1 MSMNKLSGIERELV
15 LQYLIDG
22 NVPVT
27 ITPIDDATE
36 NEDVPHLSTV
46 VFPVAIKPDNI
57 SVLKE
62 GIILLK
68 NPNSSV
74 SNFEGKD
81 VKVEFYFNRVGLFFV
96 TQVKSVK
103 AGLALVIPAEIQ
115 RIQDVEVVQKYDF
128 SAILFYSVDS
138 NKDIN
143 FKCFPADGFE
153 LFSRPVWSSIPLE
166 LQAKAKSYLEEYV
179 EIAKKTK
186 KAGNGLQL
194 INICRY
200 MVFNTI
206 EKIEAIQGK
215 VKPFDILF
223 VNHERIVLGY
233 NKNDAIELDV
243 GKEYALK
250 MSFSLKD
257 SSVVT
262 RDVFVT
268 FSVDNQYFS
277 DDNKKICVDCSYTT
291 LQEEDCR
298 FLYEKATKTLFV

>member
-1 MSMNKLSGIERELV
+1 ML
-15 LQYLIDG
+15 Y
-22 NVPVT
+22 
-27 ITPIDDATE
+27 
-36 NEDVPHLSTV
+36 
-46 VFPVAIKPDNI
+46 
-57 SVLKE
+57 
-62 GIILLK
+62 
-68 NPNSSV
+68 
-74 SNFEGKD
+74 
-81 VKVEFYFNRVGLFFV
+81 
-96 TQVKSVK
+96 
-103 AGLALVIPAEIQ
+103 
-115 RIQDVEVVQKYDF
+115 
-128 SAILFYSVDS
+128 YSVHA

-143 FKCFPADGFE
+143 FKCFPANGFE

-166 LQAKAKSYLEEYV
+166 LQIKAKAYLEEYV

-223 VNHERIVLGY
+223 VNHERIVLGD

>member
-1 MSMNKLSGIERELV
+1 MSINKLSGIERELV

-27 ITPIDDATE
+27 VTPIDDTNESE
-36 NEDVPHLSTV
+36 NVPHLSTV
-46 VFPVAIKPDNI
+46 VFPIAIKPDNI

-128 SAILFYSVDS
+128 SAVLYYSVDS

-166 LQAKAKSYLEEYV
+166 LQTKAKSYLEEYV

-200 MVFNTI
+200 MISNTV

-233 NKNDAIELDV
+233 NQNDAIELDK

-250 MSFSLKD
+250 MSFSLKE
-257 SSVVT
+257 SSAVT

-277 DDNKKICVDCSYTT
+277 DDNKKICIDCSYTT

>member
-1 MSMNKLSGIERELV
+1 MSKKVISA
-15 LQYLIDG
+15 
-22 NVPVT
+22 T
-27 ITPIDDATE
+27 ITPLF
-36 NEDVPHLSTV
+36 EDGSL
-46 VFPVAIKPDNI
+46 DR
-57 SVLKE
+57 E
-62 GIILLK
+62 GLK
-68 NPNSSV
+68 NIFERNIRHGIDGVFLFGSMGEWGSFSDAFKEETVELSSQII
-74 SNFEGKD
+74 GKRMELLTGINATSLPLTLELM
-81 VKVEFYFNRVGLFFV
+81 KNY
-96 TQVKSVK
+96 
-103 AGLALVIPAEIQ
+103 
-115 RIQDVEVVQKYDF
+115 QKYDF
-128 SAILFYSVDS
+128 SAVLYYSVDS

-166 LQAKAKSYLEEYV
+166 LQTKAKSYLEEYV

-200 MVFNTI
+200 MISNTV

-233 NKNDAIELDV
+233 NQNDAIELDI

-250 MSFSLKD
+250 MSFSLKE
-257 SSVVT
+257 SSAVT

>member
-1 MSMNKLSGIERELV
+1 MENKLSGIERELV

-27 ITPIDDATE
+27 VTPIESEDDK
-36 NEDVPHLSTV
+36 DSVPHLSTA

-68 NPNSSV
+68 NPPISV
-74 SNFEGKD
+74 SNFENKK

-96 TQVKSVK
+96 SEIKSIK
-103 AGLALVIPAEIQ
+103 NGFALVIPAEIQ
-115 RIQDVEVVQKYDF
+115 RIQDIEVVHKYDF
-128 SAILFYSVDS
+128 SAVLFYSVDA
-138 NKDIN
+138 NKDVN
-143 FKCFPADGFE
+143 FTCIPADGFE
-153 LFSRPVWSSIPLE
+153 LFTRPIWSSIPLE
-166 LQAKAKSYLEEYV
+166 LQDKAKKYLEEFV

-186 KAGNGLQL
+186 KAGNGIQL

-200 MVFNTI
+200 MVVNQI

-223 VNHERIVLGY
+223 VNHERIVLGF
-233 NKNDAIELDV
+233 NKNDAIDLDV

-268 FSVDNQYFS
+268 FSVDNKYTCN
-277 DDNKKICVDCSYTT
+277 DNKKICVDCSYTT

>member
-1 MSMNKLSGIERELV
+1 MSINKLSGIERELV

-27 ITPIDDATE
+27 VTPIDDTNESE
-36 NEDVPHLSTV
+36 NVPRLSTV
-46 VFPVAIKPDNI
+46 VFPIAIKPDNI

-128 SAILFYSVDS
+128 SAVLYYSVDS

-166 LQAKAKSYLEEYV
+166 LQTKAKSYLEEYV

-200 MVFNTI
+200 MISNTV

-233 NKNDAIELDV
+233 NQNDAIELDI

-250 MSFSLKD
+250 MSFSLKE
-257 SSVVT
+257 SSAVT

-277 DDNKKICVDCSYTT
+277 DDNKKICIDCSYTT